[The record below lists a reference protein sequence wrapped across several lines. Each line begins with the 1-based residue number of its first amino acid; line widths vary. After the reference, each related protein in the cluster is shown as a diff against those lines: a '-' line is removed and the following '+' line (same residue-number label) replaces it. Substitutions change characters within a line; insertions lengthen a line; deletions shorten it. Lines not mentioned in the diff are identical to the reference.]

1 MAYDKDFPTDDS
13 YLADFP
19 SGERE
24 QIRAIVEDK
33 IVNAGKLLGLA
44 PSNSSGQVPVSNG
57 TVCVNLNADKLDG
70 YDASHF
76 SADGHVHNNASTSTA
91 GFMSAA
97 DKTKLDGVATGAEV
111 NQNAFGN
118 VAVGTSTLQADNKQD
133 TLYIAAGSNVSI
145 SADETNDKITIG
157 LTGVVPV
164 ANGGTGVTS
173 LESLNA
179 GSASK
184 LASKVTLNGNAF
196 DGSRNI
202 WVPQTPYI
210 TGIDLRDTKYD
221 RGTWYPCYR
230 GTGNGTPINDSVF
243 NENWVSLIC
252 STSIISG
259 SLDAKGAGFNN
270 GSVTG
275 QEHRV
280 AILTRGYGL
289 GSTSFGNII
298 LDNSSSYCSDSSYK
312 PIGYKEVSSRIPCF
326 YLLGGYDY
334 LISCSDKEVGWTVVT
349 EETKLSYGDSLSPVK
364 TYPGIQK
371 SRLTVSCN
379 IDGNAATATNATKLA
394 TARKFSLSGTGL
406 SATAQ
411 SFDGTGD
418 ITIPITLADALL
430 AIAGITPSAGK
441 IPVFTGTNTA
451 SLASIT
457 DFMKTLLGKASAN
470 DVRSAIGA
478 VDVSGAGVV
487 AGNVSN
493 EKAWWV
499 KLGGTIPLIIQGGY
513 TWVGI
518 RTDVN
523 IAFPISLSHV
533 LGIAGLA
540 VVNSQN
546 SSGRGLEHIKSFSAQ
561 SFTYYSGYDIDNK
574 CLTWMAFG
582 L

>member
-1 MAYDKDFPTDDS
+1 MAYDKDFPADDS

-133 TLYIAAGSNVSI
+133 TLYISAGNNI
-145 SADETNDKITIG
+145 RITADEANDKITIG
-157 LTGVVPV
+157 VSDLDTTPTVDSTKLVTSGGIKSAIDTAISSSQADWNVTDSTKGSYIKNKPDIYAVKTFSSSDNQGYPKYLLLYDITNFTSGGLGATGFQGVITLTRSGGYQSQNLTGLLDVSIQF
-164 ANGGTGVTS
+164 GGTLSEDTGEDV
-173 LESLNA
+173 LHLNSSNPYDVLPVVLKNKDKYYLA
-179 GSASK
+179 LRLNYSAYY
-184 LASKVTLNGNAF
+184 LRFNGYWS
-196 DGSRNI
+196 G
-202 WVPQTPYI
+202 
-210 TGIDLRDTKYD
+210 
-221 RGTWYPCYR
+221 
-230 GTGNGTPINDSVF
+230 GTPLLTEVLF
-243 NENWVSLIC
+243 
-252 STSIISG
+252 TSNTPPDGYEEIK
-259 SLDAKGAGFNN
+259 KGKALPFYA
-270 GSVTG
+270 SHA
-275 QEHRV
+275 Q
-280 AILTRGYGL
+280 Y
-289 GSTSFGNII
+289 
-298 LDNSSSYCSDSSYK
+298 SD
-312 PIGYKEVSSRIPCF
+312 
-326 YLLGGYDY
+326 
-334 LISCSDKEVGWTVVT
+334 T
-349 EETKLSYGDSLSPVK
+349 
-364 TYPGIQK
+364 
-371 SRLTVSCN
+371 
-379 IDGNAATATNATKLA
+379 AAKLA
-394 TARKFSLSGTGL
+394 TARTLSLSGTGL

-411 SFDGTGD
+411 SFDGSGNV
-418 ITIPITLADALL
+418 TIPITLAGALL

-441 IPVFTGTNTA
+441 IPVFTGANTA

-540 VVNSQN
+540 VVNRQN

>member
-1 MAYDKDFPTDDS
+1 MAYNKDFPADDS

-33 IVNAGKLLGLA
+33 IVNAGKLQGLA
-44 PSNSSGQVPVSNG
+44 PSNASGQVPVSNG

-133 TLYIAAGSNVSI
+133 TLYIAAGNNI
-145 SADETNDKITIG
+145 RITADEANDKITIG
-157 LTGVVPV
+157 VSDLDTTPTVDSTKLVTSGGIKSAIDTAISSSQADWNVTDSTKGSYIKNKPDIYAVKTFCSSDNKGYPKYLLLYDITNFTSGWLDATGFQGVITLTRLGGFQRQNLTGLLDVSIQHH
-164 ANGGTGVTS
+164 GTS
-173 LESLNA
+173 SE
-179 GSASK
+179 
-184 LASKVTLNGNAF
+184 
-196 DGSRNI
+196 D
-202 WVPQTPYI
+202 
-210 TGIDLRDTKYD
+210 TGEDVLH
-221 RGTWYPCYR
+221 
-230 GTGNGTPINDSVF
+230 
-243 NENWVSLIC
+243 L
-252 STSIISG
+252 
-259 SLDAKGAGFNN
+259 
-270 GSVTG
+270 
-275 QEHRV
+275 
-280 AILTRGYGL
+280 
-289 GSTSFGNII
+289 
-298 LDNSSSYCSDSSYK
+298 NSSSPYDVLPVVLKNKDKYYLALRLNYSSYDLRFN
-312 PIGYKEVSSRIPCF
+312 GYWSGGTPLLTEVLFTSNTPPDGYEEIKKGKALPF
-326 YLLGGYDY
+326 YASNAQY
-334 LISCSDKEVGWTVVT
+334 SDT
-349 EETKLSYGDSLSPVK
+349 
-364 TYPGIQK
+364 
-371 SRLTVSCN
+371 
-379 IDGNAATATNATKLA
+379 AAKLA
-394 TARKFSLSGTGL
+394 TARTLSLSGTGL

-411 SFDGTGD
+411 SFDGSGNV
-418 ITIPITLADALL
+418 TIPITLANALL
-430 AIAGITPSAGK
+430 ALAGITPSAGN
-441 IPVFTGTNTA
+441 IPVFTGANTA

-499 KLGGTIPLIIQGGY
+499 KLGGVIPLIIQGGY

>member
-1 MAYDKDFPTDDS
+1 MAYDKDFPADDS

-133 TLYIAAGSNVSI
+133 TLYISAGNNI
-145 SADETNDKITIG
+145 RITADEANDKITIG
-157 LTGVVPV
+157 VSDLDTTPTVDSTKLVTSGGIKSAIDTAISSSQADWNVTDSTKGSYIKNKPDIYAVKTLSSSDNQGYPKYLLLYDITNFTSGGLGATGFQGVITLTRSGGYQSQNLTGLLDVSIQF
-164 ANGGTGVTS
+164 GGTLSEDTGEDV
-173 LESLNA
+173 LHLNSSNPYDVLPVVLKNKDKYYLA
-179 GSASK
+179 LRLNYSAYY
-184 LASKVTLNGNAF
+184 LRFNGYWS
-196 DGSRNI
+196 G
-202 WVPQTPYI
+202 
-210 TGIDLRDTKYD
+210 
-221 RGTWYPCYR
+221 
-230 GTGNGTPINDSVF
+230 GTPLLTEVLF
-243 NENWVSLIC
+243 
-252 STSIISG
+252 TSNTPPDGYEEIK
-259 SLDAKGAGFNN
+259 KGKALPFYA
-270 GSVTG
+270 SHA
-275 QEHRV
+275 Q
-280 AILTRGYGL
+280 Y
-289 GSTSFGNII
+289 
-298 LDNSSSYCSDSSYK
+298 SD
-312 PIGYKEVSSRIPCF
+312 
-326 YLLGGYDY
+326 
-334 LISCSDKEVGWTVVT
+334 T
-349 EETKLSYGDSLSPVK
+349 
-364 TYPGIQK
+364 
-371 SRLTVSCN
+371 
-379 IDGNAATATNATKLA
+379 AAKLA
-394 TARKFSLSGTGL
+394 TARTLSLSGTGL

-411 SFDGTGD
+411 SFDGSGNV
-418 ITIPITLADALL
+418 TIPITLAGALL

-441 IPVFTGTNTA
+441 IPVFTGANTA

>member
-1 MAYDKDFPTDDS
+1 MAYDKDFPADDS

-33 IVNAGKLLGLA
+33 IVNAGKLQGLA
-44 PSNSSGQVPVSNG
+44 PSNASGQVPVSNG
-57 TVCVNLNADKLDG
+57 TVCTGLNADKLDG

-118 VAVGTSTLQADNKQD
+118 VSVGTSTLQADNKQD

-145 SADETNDKITIG
+145 AADETNDKITIG
-157 LTGVVPV
+157 LTGIVPV
-164 ANGGTGVTS
+164 KNGGTG
-173 LESLNA
+173 
-179 GSASK
+179 ASD
-184 LASKVTLNGNAF
+184 LGNVNV
-196 DGSRNI
+196 G
-202 WVPQTPYI
+202 
-210 TGIDLRDTKYD
+210 
-221 RGTWYPCYR
+221 
-230 GTGNGTPINDSVF
+230 
-243 NENWVSLIC
+243 
-252 STSIISG
+252 
-259 SLDAKGAGFNN
+259 GAGALTSWKYRPTTANN
-270 GSVTG
+270 TFADANVRYYLATSNMSTAKPPNDG
-275 QEHRV
+275 
-280 AILTRGYGL
+280 AILHL
-289 GSTSFGNII
+289 PW
-298 LDNSSSYCSDSSYK
+298 DNSSFDMQLFISDN
-312 PIGYKEVSSRIPCF
+312 
-326 YLLGGYDY
+326 DA
-334 LISCSDKEVGWTVVT
+334 
-349 EETKLSYGDSLSPVK
+349 
-364 TYPGIQK
+364 
-371 SRLTVSCN
+371 TVSVRAQN
-379 IDGNAATATNATKLA
+379 GSADWSESTGWKTLAFAAEVPKNNGTGASGTWPISVNGNAATATKLA
-394 TARKFSLSGTGL
+394 AARKFSLSGTGL

-418 ITIPITLADALL
+418 ITIPITLANALL

-441 IPVFTGTNTA
+441 LPVFTGANTA

-470 DVRSAIGA
+470 DVRRAIGA

-487 AGNVSN
+487 AGDVSN
-493 EKAWWV
+493 SNAWWV
-499 KLGGTIPLIIQGGY
+499 KLGGAVPLIIQGGY

-546 SSGRGLEHIKSFSAQ
+546 SSGRGLEHIKWISAQ
-561 SFTYYSGYDIDNK
+561 SFMYYSGYDIDNK
-574 CLTWMAFG
+574 YLTWMAFG
-582 L
+582 I

>member
-1 MAYDKDFPTDDS
+1 MAYDKDFPADDS

-133 TLYIAAGSNVSI
+133 TLYISAGNNI
-145 SADETNDKITIG
+145 RITADEANDKITIG
-157 LTGVVPV
+157 VSDLDTTPTVDSTKLVTSGGIKSAIDTAISSSQADWNVTDSTKGSYIKNKPDIYAVKTFSSSDNQGYPKYLLLYDITNFTSGYLDATGFQGVITLTRSGGFQRQNLTGLLDVSIQYHGTLSEDT
-164 ANGGTGVTS
+164 GGDV
-173 LESLNA
+173 LHL
-179 GSASK
+179 
-184 LASKVTLNGNAF
+184 
-196 DGSRNI
+196 
-202 WVPQTPYI
+202 
-210 TGIDLRDTKYD
+210 
-221 RGTWYPCYR
+221 
-230 GTGNGTPINDSVF
+230 
-243 NENWVSLIC
+243 
-252 STSIISG
+252 
-259 SLDAKGAGFNN
+259 
-270 GSVTG
+270 
-275 QEHRV
+275 
-280 AILTRGYGL
+280 
-289 GSTSFGNII
+289 
-298 LDNSSSYCSDSSYK
+298 NSSSPYDVLPVVLKNKDKYYLALRLNYSAYHLRFNGYWSGGTPLLTEVLFTSNTPPDGYEEIKKGKALPFYASHAQYSD
-312 PIGYKEVSSRIPCF
+312 
-326 YLLGGYDY
+326 
-334 LISCSDKEVGWTVVT
+334 T
-349 EETKLSYGDSLSPVK
+349 
-364 TYPGIQK
+364 
-371 SRLTVSCN
+371 
-379 IDGNAATATNATKLA
+379 AAKLA
-394 TARKFSLSGTGL
+394 TARTLSLSGTGL

-411 SFDGTGD
+411 SFDGSGNV
-418 ITIPITLADALL
+418 TIPITLAGALL

-441 IPVFTGTNTA
+441 IPVFTGANTA